1 MADPAIDGQP
11 AGAQEMQRAVDA
23 GADPKA
29 VQQWAAGEAHKAIEA
44 GANAK
49 DVYKHFGWDQEG
61 PNLAPLQ
68 AHVEAGFN
76 ALAPEDHARV
86 ANGGLDAL
94 AAGFQTSVT
103 SLIASGKPT
112 IDMPKDPT
120 FFQKLM
126 NSTGQFIG
134 DAPATIAGYV
144 AGSVAGAAGGGAI
157 GTAIGPEGTV
167 GGAAAGTIM
176 GGGAGSAAVPA
187 AMRDALMQVYAKN
200 PRATFSQV
208 WSGLTDI
215 SWGQVAKS
223 SAKAGLAGLVGGA
236 AGGAAGARIVEGAT
250 PLLSQAAATVAGK
263 TGELAAFTGAAATVG
278 SALEGH
284 LPTTDDILVGT
295 ILAAGAH
302 MASSVASLKGA
313 TQRPVTTDLGDAVAS
328 NMRDAYVATGL
339 KPSVL
344 GKVATTDVGVKEELL
359 APTDQDGQRATPIL
373 DAIKLKEPEPY
384 KTEAFHGSRHDITDF
399 STDKI
404 GTGEGGQAYG
414 HGLYFA
420 QNPRVASY
428 YKDAGLEAPAGP
440 KPAFNFRGQEY
451 NTVDQIA
458 SQFGKEGS
466 DEYDA
471 ARAGANLVAMNS
483 HDPNAARLSLE
494 EMIKDDTEQAK
505 EIRAGNRDDHFKG
518 GADHLTQG
526 MDPESEAYK
535 AIMQPKRD
543 REAAYYEGEVEHYK
557 RTIDWL
563 DANGQDLKAPEKPGN
578 VYNVHLDAGIGHNL
592 LNWDKPIEEQSDRVQ
607 NLFHNVKGLPP
618 PKPGEPIGE
627 WHDRIISEARGVPYD
642 QEGNLVEREPKDVAD
657 KLSEAGIR
665 GFHYLDRD
673 SRVDGEGTH
682 NMVIFD
688 AKHIT
693 VTHKNGMPIDN
704 PETFHSEA
712 DDRMLAAQGDTGE
725 WEPPAN
731 ALAGRGG
738 EPPREP
744 PARPALPGPDEP
756 ERAEFVKNNDYRLQ
770 VIGDAVG
777 EKPGQ
782 PGFLARWGGSLRRFM
797 GAFAAQLTPD
807 RSLDRELGLLGEHT
821 EEGQIKAPNQIGLEA
836 MGRMAYGSA
845 ARTYYAF
852 AHGPIEP
859 TEFGFKRVAGPSV
872 FSAFDMVKKAGGNST
887 DFWKYL
893 MAGRTVEKAQQ
904 GIDTGIPL
912 DVAAAHMADPENQR
926 MYGPAAEAYREANQ
940 GMTHYYRM
948 SGMLNDVRETAMNNL
963 NQYYVT
969 FNRIMDPQGRYGFGE
984 RAGGSRQVKKMEGSE
999 RQITD
1004 PAQATVANSHT
1015 LFAMADQNRRIG
1027 NLVGL
1032 VELKNATEKY
1042 GMTKVDPKE
1051 MGIDLDTEELLKGRL
1066 EDEDGNEITGPAKEG
1081 ALPLLAYRAFN
1092 GVRGPGDFLYF
1103 RDGVP
1108 EIWRTTDQRVA
1119 DIANMQTSN
1128 PKVGF
1133 SALRFGSELVRRG
1146 VTLLPSF
1153 WVGALSHAQFG
1164 AFTAGEQTQ
1173 APLVGL
1179 FRGMPQALR
1188 EMTGADLSDQ
1198 FHRFLMHGGSTA
1210 LSDIDKVF
1218 HQGDLDYVMQKT
1230 GLASR
1235 VWNVARSPIEAMDRM
1250 QHLLHT
1256 AAQYGDFMHQEN
1268 IGKPS
1273 LLAHNASATNTLD
1286 FREPMGNAWA
1296 QEFSRWVPFMNVAV
1310 KDIEQAGRAI
1320 QNNPGTFF
1328 AKGFAALTVPAV
1340 MLGVA
1345 NALADRNLPDRD
1357 KSTNIPQAIRDS
1369 HFIFPPDSS
1378 GYRHMWKK
1386 PYVLNYLFTSLPER
1400 FIDHLAGAEPETM
1413 SQIGQ
1418 QMMQSFL
1425 PPAMP
1430 ALLAPAVE
1438 QATNTRLQ
1446 SGTPLISQSMEG
1458 LTGYMRYGPNTSIAA
1473 QKISKFLASPQPYK
1487 PTIQLAPAVLDNYI
1501 KDLGGSM
1508 TYEML
1513 HAINGSFRPPG
1524 TGNQGPLHD
1533 MWTKAFY
1540 LSHDDYTP
1548 QPMEDAWQVV
1558 TDFKQSHGD
1567 AVKALRDGN
1576 PDAVLSKDQVMAA
1589 TRADKFE
1596 KALVGFNRRVNMIND
1611 ATDMTLNEKSL
1622 AVDSLYSNYLPAIE
1636 QETKAFKAIQD
1647 RANGQ
1652 H

>member
-187 AMRDALMQVYAKN
+187 AMRDALMQVYEKN

-373 DAIKLKEPEPY
+373 DAMKLKEPEPY
-384 KTEAFHGSRHDITDF
+384 KTEADGEVLPPGQGDSGNLYTKSPEELQQMHDEQSMSNHEKLVKALGSEDAAKEFNRLDRKQNSSDPDRADEGAKEFDAKYGNLTADQERLIY
-399 STDKI
+399 
-404 GTGEGGQAYG
+404 GTGETN
-414 HGLYFA
+414 A
-420 QNPRVASY
+420 QP
-428 YKDAGLEAPAGP
+428 
-440 KPAFNFRGQEY
+440 
-451 NTVDQIA
+451 
-458 SQFGKEGS
+458 
-466 DEYDA
+466 
-471 ARAGANLVAMNS
+471 
-483 HDPNAARLSLE
+483 E
-494 EMIKDDTEQAK
+494 EIKQ
-505 EIRAGNRDDHFKG
+505 
-518 GADHLTQG
+518 
-526 MDPESEAYK
+526 
-535 AIMQPKRD
+535 
-543 REAAYYEGEVEHYK
+543 V
-557 RTIDWL
+557 L
-563 DANGQDLKAPEKPGN
+563 DAHTERMHPE
-578 VYNVHLDAGIGHNL
+578 
-592 LNWDKPIEEQSDRVQ
+592 E
-607 NLFHNVKGLPP
+607 
-618 PKPGEPIGE
+618 
-627 WHDRIISEARGVPYD
+627 
-642 QEGNLVEREPKDVAD
+642 DV
-657 KLSEAGIR
+657 SEAGYQAAIAIR
-665 GFHYLDRD
+665 GVRAEDILAVPGGKGSPTAQAAYVRLKNAYEDMTAAGVPPDRIA
-673 SRVDGEGTH
+673 STIVGGLVNRGGW
-682 NMVIFD
+682 
-688 AKHIT
+688 K
-693 VTHKNGMPIDN
+693 
-704 PETFHSEA
+704 EA
-712 DDRMLAAQGDTGE
+712 DAQEIVQKFTSVLRGAAPTEHAEAVAAQRDNRMLAIQGDSGE

-756 ERAEFVKNNDYRLQ
+756 ERAAFVKNNDYRLQ
-770 VIGDAVG
+770 IIGDAVG

-836 MGRMAYGSA
+836 MGRMVYGSA

-859 TEFGFKRVAGPSV
+859 TEFGFKAVDGPSV
-872 FSAFDMVKKAGGNST
+872 FRAFDMVKKAGGNST

-940 GMTHYYRM
+940 GMTRYYRM
-948 SGMLNDVRETAMNNL
+948 SGMLNDVREKAMNDL

-1108 EIWRTTDQRVA
+1108 EIWRATDQRVA

-1400 FIDHLAGAEPETM
+1400 FINHLAGAEPETM

-1418 QMMQSFL
+1418 HMMQSFL

-1473 QKISKFLASPQPYK
+1473 QAISKFLASPQPYK

-1576 PDAVLSKDQVMAA
+1576 PDAVLPKDQVMAV

-1647 RANGQ
+1647 RANAQ